1 MESTSLN
8 VRVRPGA
15 ALWRVHLDTWALMVV
30 LLGGN
35 YKDRIER
42 MLRENNL
49 GAYALVASQ
58 ITLGEADAVILRR
71 GPDAARMLRA
81 LLGPLEDYRI
91 DPAKCMPPM
100 YGAVLSILNDL
111 TRAVPSLDTTDRII
125 LAHALAD
132 PDASF
137 LITGDGRMINNPAII
152 EYEAHLRRHGRRNTK
167 LTADHPPKTSH
178 VF

>member
-1 MESTSLN
+1 M
-8 VRVRPGA
+8 
-15 ALWRVHLDTWALMVV
+15 WRVHLDTWALMVV

-42 MLRENNL
+42 MLRENSL
-49 GAYALVASQ
+49 GTYALVVSQ
-58 ITLGEADAVILRR
+58 TALGEADAVILRR

-81 LLGPLEDYRI
+81 LLGLLEDYRV
-91 DPAKCMPPM
+91 DPAKCMPPVN
-100 YGAVLSILNDL
+100 GAVLAVLNDL
-111 TRAVPSLDTTDRII
+111 TRVVPSLDMTDRII

-137 LITGDGRMINNPAII
+137 LITGDGMMINNPAII

-167 LTADHPPKTSH
+167 LTVDHPPKTSL